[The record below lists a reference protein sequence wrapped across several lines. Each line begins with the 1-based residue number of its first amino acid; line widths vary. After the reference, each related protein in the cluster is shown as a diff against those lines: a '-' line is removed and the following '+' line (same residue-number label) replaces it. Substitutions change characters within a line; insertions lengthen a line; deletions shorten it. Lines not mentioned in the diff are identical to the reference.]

1 MVMRQ
6 MEMQPF
12 NYLIAGCEVMAG
24 CQKAKVCLQ

>member
-12 NYLIAGCEVMAG
+12 NYLIADREVTAD
-24 CQKAKVCLQ
+24 CQKAKACLQ